1 MDRGLAQ
8 HLLGG
13 AKGRPVLTGQRGVTI
28 VEVPI
33 AIAIVGLLM
42 ALAAPS
48 ATTWIQNNQ
57 IRSAADS
64 ILNGIQ
70 TARIEALKRNT
81 AVSFQLTDA
90 ASTAWRVCIYD
101 AAADDCSGTQPI
113 IMSKGASEGTPNG
126 KVGVESVFTDTDNVL
141 NPGDGMPAAVTFDSF
156 GRVAPAA
163 PVNIA
168 RVDVRNPTLASGD
181 ERRLEI
187 VVTVGGQTY
196 MCDPKLS
203 KATNPQ
209 GCK

>member
-1 MDRGLAQ
+1 MLN
-8 HLLGG
+8 
-13 AKGRPVLTGQRGVTI
+13 QRGITI
-28 VEVPI
+28 VEVLI
-33 AIAIVGLLM
+33 AVAIVGLLM

-57 IRSAADS
+57 LRSAADS
-64 ILNGIQ
+64 IFNGIQ

-81 AVSFQLTDA
+81 MVSFQLTDP
-90 ASTAWRVCIYD
+90 ASTAWQVCIYD
-101 AAADDCSGTQPI
+101 QAADNCSATAPI
-113 IMSKGASEGTPNG
+113 IQSKAASEGSPNAR
-126 KVGVESVFTDTDNVL
+126 VGVEATFTDTDTVL
-141 NPGDGMPAAVTFDSF
+141 NPGDGMPMAVTFDSF

-168 RVDVRNPTLASGD
+168 RVDVRNPTLSAAD

-187 VVTVGGQTY
+187 IVSVGGQTY